1 MMNKFIQNIDEI
13 ILSRL
18 IEGNEDFLNEYLED
32 NGYDINTIESI
43 STKKFKQLSFTLNAK
58 LRLEKDQF
66 LLNKISDMFIDAIE
80 KNLDKPISY
89 LNGLI
94 QRNELALRYRNL
106 DKLNEEEIRNI
117 IRDQNLLEILEM
129 LEKENE

>member
-1 MMNKFIQNIDEI
+1 MMNKFIQDIDEI

-32 NGYDINTIESI
+32 NGYDINAIDNI

-66 LLNKISDMFIDAIE
+66 LLNKVSDMFIDAIE

-94 QRNELALRYRNL
+94 QRNKLALRYRNL

>member
-1 MMNKFIQNIDEI
+1 MNKFIQDIDEI

-32 NGYDINTIESI
+32 NGYDINAIDNI

-66 LLNKISDMFIDAIE
+66 LLNKVSDMFIDAIE

-94 QRNELALRYRNL
+94 QRNKLALRYRNL

>member
-1 MMNKFIQNIDEI
+1 MMNKFIQDIVEI

-32 NGYDINTIESI
+32 NGYDINAIDNI

-66 LLNKISDMFIDAIE
+66 LLNKVSDMFIDAIE

-94 QRNELALRYRNL
+94 QRNKLALRYRNL